1 MSAPAELMSQ
11 TDLRPSREQA
21 TEAVRTLIRWAGDD
35 PRREGLVDTPERV
48 LNAYDEFFGGYEEDP
63 AEVLARTFQESA
75 SYTEMVILKNVSF
88 VSHCEHHMVPV
99 IGHAHVA
106 YVPQGR
112 VVGISKLARVV
123 ELYALRLQIQER
135 LTMQIANAIEMALK
149 PQGVAVLIEAAHQ
162 CMTTRGVRKPGVSM
176 VTRAFRGIFE
186 THDGEREDFLRQI
199 STDTTARH
207 G

>member
-123 ELYALRLQIQER
+123 ELYARRLQIQER

-149 PQGVAVLIEAAHQ
+149 PQGVAVLIVAAHQ

>member
-123 ELYALRLQIQER
+123 ELYARRLQIQER